1 MAFRALLFSRNS
13 ETNAA
18 LAKACASAGIHVEVC
33 NDIFTAI
40 KKATQQSLSCLL
52 VDWSD
57 QPDAGFLLKRA
68 RESGPNQSVVAIAIV
83 EKDPTAAEMRDHR
96 LEFVISRP
104 IVPEQSAEV
113 LAKAIQKMQPAGDD
127 GLPEIPQTYEQ
138 PLDAG
143 ASTAAVASAQ
153 QDWHAQRKSEAA
165 DASKWNAPSGDGDGD
180 DNAAAAGAEIENE
193 EPEHPPHDHS
203 VFQRVC
209 AVAVV
214 LATAFVL
221 WSTRDA
227 IMYLALTPE
236 GTINVLRESVASL
249 FALPPSDPVPVH
261 VASSPRQDEFAA
273 NNDSSTGPAAQI
285 RVAETA
291 ADLSGSHIELR
302 KASDF
307 PQPTPVY
314 NRPAPEPVQKLNAVV
329 PDSLRGSLPITP
341 PVVVTANPAQMMPV
355 SAPMT
360 PPVST
365 QSFSEPV
372 PVSEE
377 TERALLLQSV
387 KPDYPPEALAQ
398 KLHGTVVLQ
407 AIIGRDGRIED
418 LKIIRGYFV
427 LGKAA
432 IEAVKQWRFQ
442 PYSVNGRPAQTQTNI
457 TINFSNPTS

>member
-18 LAKACASAGIHVEVC
+18 LANACVSAGIHVEVC

-104 IVPEQSAEV
+104 IVPEQSTDV
-113 LAKAIQKMQPAGDD
+113 LAKASQKMQPAGDD
-127 GLPEIPQTYEQ
+127 DLPEIPQTYEQ

-153 QDWHAQRKSEAA
+153 QDWHAQRKNEAA
-165 DASKWNAPSGDGDGD
+165 DVSKWNSPKGDGD
-180 DNAAAAGAEIENE
+180 DAAAAADEGIEIE
-193 EPEHPPHDHS
+193 EPEHPAHDHS
-203 VFQRVC
+203 AFQRVC

-227 IMYLALTPE
+227 IMYLARTPE

-249 FALPPSDPVPVH
+249 FALPSSDPVPVH
-261 VASSPRQDEFAA
+261 VANPLPQQDEYAA
-273 NNDSSTGPAAQI
+273 NSDGSPGPAAQI
-285 RVAETA
+285 RVAETES
-291 ADLSGSHIELR
+291 DLSGSHIELR
-302 KASDF
+302 KAPDF

-314 NRPAPEPVQKLNAVV
+314 DRPAPEPVPKLNAVV
-329 PDSLRGSLPITP
+329 PESLRGSLPITP
-341 PVVVTANPAQMMPV
+341 PVVVTPNPAQMMPV

-377 TERALLLQSV
+377 AERALLIQSV
-387 KPDYPPEALAQ
+387 QPEYPPEALAQ

-418 LKIIRGYFV
+418 LKIVRGYFV

-432 IEAVKQWRFQ
+432 IDAVKQWRFQ

-457 TINFSNPTS
+457 TINFSYPTS

>member
-18 LAKACASAGIHVEVC
+18 LAKACVSAGIHVEVC

-104 IVPEQSAEV
+104 IVPEQSTEV
-113 LAKAIQKMQPAGDD
+113 LAKASQKMQPAGDD

-165 DASKWNAPSGDGDGD
+165 DASKWNASKWMTVMAMT
-180 DNAAAAGAEIENE
+180 DNAAAADAEIEIE

-249 FALPPSDPVPVH
+249 FALPPSDPMPVR
-261 VASSPRQDEFAA
+261 VASSPRQDEYAA
-273 NNDSSTGPAAQI
+273 NSDSSTGPAAQI

-302 KASDF
+302 KAPDF

-360 PPVST
+360 AASLVAVVQRT
-365 QSFSEPV
+365 
-372 PVSEE
+372 
-377 TERALLLQSV
+377 RAC
-387 KPDYPPEALAQ
+387 
-398 KLHGTVVLQ
+398 
-407 AIIGRDGRIED
+407 
-418 LKIIRGYFV
+418 
-427 LGKAA
+427 
-432 IEAVKQWRFQ
+432 
-442 PYSVNGRPAQTQTNI
+442 
-457 TINFSNPTS
+457 

>member
-18 LAKACASAGIHVEVC
+18 LAKACVSAGIHVEVC

-104 IVPEQSAEV
+104 IVPEQSTEV

-153 QDWHAQRKSEAA
+153 QDWHAQRKNEAA
-165 DASKWNAPSGDGDGD
+165 DVGKWNAANGDDSDGD
-180 DNAAAAGAEIENE
+180 DAGAEIESE

-249 FALPPSDPVPVH
+249 FALPPSDQAPVR
-261 VASSPRQDEFAA
+261 ATSSPRQDEYAA
-273 NNDSSTGPAAQI
+273 NSDSSTGPTAQI

-291 ADLSGSHIELR
+291 TDLSGSHIELR
-302 KASDF
+302 KAPDF

-314 NRPAPEPVQKLNAVV
+314 DRPAPEPVQKLNAVV
-329 PDSLRGSLPITP
+329 PESLRGSLPITP

-355 SAPMT
+355 SAPAM

-377 TERALLLQSV
+377 VERALLLQSV

-398 KLHGTVVLQ
+398 KMHGTVVLQ

-457 TINFSNPTS
+457 TINFSYPTS